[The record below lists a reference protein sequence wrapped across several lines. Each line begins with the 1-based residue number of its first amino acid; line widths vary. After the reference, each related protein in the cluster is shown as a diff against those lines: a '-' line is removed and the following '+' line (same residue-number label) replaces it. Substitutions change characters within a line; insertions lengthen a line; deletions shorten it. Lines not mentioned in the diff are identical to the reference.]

1 MAAKRMRKNGERTPN
16 PATIFAMRFLLSVV
30 YFVLVLPFGLAMRF
44 LSDPLKIK
52 RRPAAWLDSP
62 PLPHGVEDGRRQD

>member
-1 MAAKRMRKNGERTPN
+1 VAAKRLRRTGEQTIH
-16 PATIFAMRFLLSVV
+16 PAAIFAMRLVLAVV
-30 YFVLVLPFGLAMRF
+30 YFVLMLPFGLIIRF

-62 PLPHGVEDGRRQD
+62 PLPSRFEDGRRQD